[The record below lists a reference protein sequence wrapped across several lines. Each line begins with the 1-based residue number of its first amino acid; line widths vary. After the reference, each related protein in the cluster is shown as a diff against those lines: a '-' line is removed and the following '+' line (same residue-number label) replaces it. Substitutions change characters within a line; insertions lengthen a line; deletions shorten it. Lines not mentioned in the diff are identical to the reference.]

1 MRRMIQAFTA
11 VVAVGLLTTACG
23 TSGSPSG
30 STDSGAAGSSAAG
43 SAKSAPADTAKS
55 AAKVLPVAIDGPQ
68 KDVVQRGGGDALK
81 VTPAPDS
88 KAPVVE
94 KVEHALR
101 EDVLSAA
108 HVPGTTSA
116 KCADGITMKAGA
128 VSQCVVTY
136 EGAEIPYEVKI
147 SDKYT
152 EGSFV
157 FSYTKTQKKALLV
170 AKEIYN
176 RFHERYGSTS
186 TASRLACDEIP
197 AAKTFDF
204 GADTGYTCQY
214 WSEHGTKD
222 GKPGYVTVKVRI
234 GSTRGSIAL
243 DEVR

>member
-1 MRRMIQAFTA
+1 MRMIKAFTVA
-11 VVAVGLLTTACG
+11 VAVGLLTTACG
-23 TSGSPSG
+23 GSNSPSG
-30 STDSGAAGSSAAG
+30 SADSGAKNAV
-43 SAKSAPADTAKS
+43 
-55 AAKVLPVAIDGPQ
+55 KVLPVAIDGPQ
-68 KDVVQRGGGDALK
+68 KDVLPRGGDALR
-81 VTPAPDS
+81 VTPLPGT

-101 EDVLSAA
+101 EDVLSGA

-147 SDKYT
+147 GDKYT
-152 EGSFV
+152 EGSMV
-157 FSYTKTQKKALLV
+157 FSYTKTPKKALLV

-176 RFHERYGSTS
+176 RFNERYGS
-186 TASRLACDEIP
+186 ASGASDASKLACEEIP
-197 AAKTFDF
+197 VAKTFDF

-214 WSEHGTKD
+214 WGEHGTKD
-222 GKPGYVTVKVRI
+222 GKPGYVTVKVKI
-234 GSTRGSIAL
+234 GPTHNSIAL